1 MFKISLKNTS
11 KDYACLSGGSI
22 IKHYN
27 CQQFEDFFNAIIFNH
42 FLKTWLLFFVSVHSI
57 LIYNKVNIIVFW
69 AVTVHSYTDLPPS
82 RLRDGS
88 FKHAISKIK

>member
-1 MFKISLKNTS
+1 MLVFLVAVLEN
-11 KDYACLSGGSI
+11 I
-22 IKHYN
+22 ITVSN
-27 CQQFEDFFNAIIFNH
+27 LRIFFNAIIFNH
-42 FLKTWLLFFVSVHSI
+42 FLKPLLLFFVSVHSV